1 MPSRRTAMKILGGA
15 ALAGL
20 AATSALAADT
30 FVRLR
35 VQRYRLTP
43 PGWPE
48 DLSLRIALLGDL
60 HACYPWMRPSRIRT
74 IVNAMNALQPDIQLL
89 LGDYLSGMQLSFGQ
103 VPPEQWGAELARL
116 KAPLGVHA
124 VLGNHDWIDDPIAEQ
139 TEDSPS
145 TARQALQDAG
155 IAVYENDA
163 RRIETADGAFWL
175 AGLGDQMG
183 SYIGTVDGIS
193 RRVARDDLPGTMAQ
207 IADDGAPVLLMAHEP
222 DIFPDVPAR
231 VSLILSGHTHGGQIV
246 PFGWAP
252 VVPRIRKHL
261 DYRYGHYRDNRR
273 DLLITGGV
281 GCSILPIR
289 IGMAPEIVLLELG
302 GQAATG

>member
-20 AATSALAADT
+20 AATSAVAAET
-30 FVRLR
+30 LVRLR
-35 VQRYRLTP
+35 VQRYRLTS
-43 PGWPE
+43 PGWP
-48 DLSLRIALLGDL
+48 DGVRLRAAMLGDL
-60 HACYPWMRPSRIRT
+60 HANYPWMRPSRIRA
-74 IVNAMNALQPDIQLL
+74 IVNAMNGLQPDIHLL
-89 LGDYLSGMQLSFGQ
+89 VGDYLSSMDLSFGQ
-103 VPPEQWGAELARL
+103 VSPEDWGAELARL
-116 KAPLGVHA
+116 NAPLGVHA
-124 VLGNHDWIDDPIAEQ
+124 VLGNHDWFDDPIAMQ

-145 TARQALQDAG
+145 IARQALLDAG

-163 RRIETADGAFWL
+163 RRIETADGVFWL

-183 SYIGTVDGIS
+183 SYFETVDGVR
-193 RRVARDDLPGTMAQ
+193 RRVTRDDLPSTLAQ
-207 IADDGAPVLLMAHEP
+207 IDDDGAPVLLMAHEP
-222 DIFPDVPAR
+222 DIFPDVPDR
-231 VSLILSGHTHGGQIV
+231 VSLTLSGHTHGGQIA

-261 DYRYGHYRDNRR
+261 HYRYGHYRENGR

-302 GQAATG
+302 GATATG